1 LIFYLKRGRG
11 VKKSSGQQSRNVKG
25 RGAIRPRGCLGQDG
39 DAAECQHC
47 LRSHVPAVDHLLPL
61 PLTSLPL
68 PACDLEAPASPPLHH
83 CPCALRDAST
93 ILFGMSR
100 QGPRFCAR
108 VAPHHGT
115 ESAHSAN
122 IIFQSVSSPLLP
134 SHNIPLLTA
143 NALVNTSSILGRREE
158 DLQSIKSRRR
168 RRKEKEEGEKEG
180 EKERNNERSHAM
192 PCPRP

>member
-115 ESAHSAN
+115 ESAHPPEVRKNYGDNNDTRDDEMQSSKRKYSKEVDIWAFGVVRKDYIFPIFSSPFCKYN
-122 IIFQSVSSPLLP
+122 ISVSLKSP
-134 SHNIPLLTA
+134 A
-143 NALVNTSSILGRREE
+143 SI
-158 DLQSIKSRRR
+158 S
-168 RRKEKEEGEKEG
+168 
-180 EKERNNERSHAM
+180 
-192 PCPRP
+192 